1 MIDQIS
7 LKMAVAVKNRA
18 PEHPASLAVLK
29 HALAVLINTFSIIVL
44 SVLVGMLTGHTKEIV
59 IIMVSFASLRML
71 SGGFHL
77 KTGDMCVIVT
87 TSIFVGLSYVNANHL
102 LTIIFTVVSV
112 LLALLFAPSG
122 IANQSRIP
130 KKYYPL
136 LKVASVIL
144 ISLNFVVGSSVIAV
158 CFLTQSLTLIP
169 RKEVRD

>member
-29 HALAVLINTFSIIVL
+29 HALAVSINTLSIIIL
-44 SVLVGMLTGHTKEIV
+44 SVIGGVLTGHTKEV
-59 IIMVSFASLRML
+59 IIIMASFALLRMI

-77 KTGDMCVIVT
+77 KTGDMCVVVT
-87 TSIFVGLSYVNANHL
+87 TSLFVGLSYVNVNHL
-102 LTIIFTVVSV
+102 LTSIITIISI
-112 LLALLFAPSG
+112 LIALLFAPSG
-122 IANQSRIP
+122 IENQSRIP
-130 KKYYPL
+130 KKYYPH

-144 ISLNFVVGSSVIAV
+144 ISLNLIVGSAVIAA
-158 CFLTQSLTLIP
+158 CFLVQSLTLIP